1 MPLSKHQADRLYEIE
16 EAVEKPAETA
26 SHKVSNLDLILAISR
41 GAHPEQMAAA
51 VFLRPRMAMRY
62 SLLPALARQFSQ
74 SRPVENLA
82 NPATKRKERLRRSLA
97 LVLELADE
105 NWTELPRAWCYLG
118 SALETGDMELV
129 RDAIAAILD
138 RATVKKPMEFLD
150 KFAQIP
156 ADNTAWQRFY
166 RLSDADLE
174 EFANEREI
182 TLQSIEEEDESA

>member
-1 MPLSKHQADRLYEIE
+1 M
-16 EAVEKPAETA
+16 
-26 SHKVSNLDLILAISR
+26 
-41 GAHPEQMAAA
+41 
-51 VFLRPRMAMRY
+51 
-62 SLLPALARQFSQ
+62 
-74 SRPVENLA
+74 
-82 NPATKRKERLRRSLA
+82 
-97 LVLELADE
+97 
-105 NWTELPRAWCYLG
+105 PRAWCYLG